1 MSKKISEQMDVVA
14 AIDPQ
19 DIGTADVTGSY
30 VAVGDYRGIMG
41 TLITASLTQGKIAT
55 IELLQATSAAGAG
68 SKALKAAVS
77 ATAPTGGGV
86 VKAEVEARVDE
97 LDSNSGFAYVAV
109 KVTCDED
116 GKVGAAT
123 LALGDK
129 RYS

>member
-1 MSKKISEQMDVVA
+1 MKKISEQMDVVA

-30 VAVGDYRGIMG
+30 VAVGDYRTIMA
-41 TLITASLTQGKIAT
+41 TLQTASLTAASVAT
-55 IELLQATSAAGAG
+55 VELLQATDAVGTG

-77 ATAPTGGGV
+77 ATAPVGNGV
-86 VKAEVEARVDE
+86 VKAQVEARVDE
-97 LDSNSGFAYVAV
+97 LDSNGGFAYVAV
-109 KVTCDED
+109 KVTCNED

>member
-30 VAVGDYRGIMG
+30 VAVGDYRTIMA
-41 TLITASLTQGKIAT
+41 TLQTESLTAGKIAT
-55 IELLQATSAAGAG
+55 VELLQATSAAGAG
-68 SKALKAAVS
+68 AKTLKAAVQ
-77 ATAPTGGGV
+77 ATAPVGNGA
-86 VKAEVEARVDE
+86 VKVQVEARVDE
-97 LDSNSGFAYVAV
+97 LDSNNGFAYVAV
-109 KVTCDED
+109 KVTCDEN
-116 GKVGAAT
+116 GKIGAAT

>member
-1 MSKKISEQMDVVA
+1 MDVVA